1 MVLHERKLILDPD
14 VFASLTKEMLVE
26 LEKMGARA
34 ALVVL
39 TNHMVRALKERRAK
53 GRGKE
58 RGGRRPRGAGGQGGR
73 ARKAGQTQFTNVSSD
88 HTKNMTGAA
97 PKESTEADRV
107 VADSMEMK
115 PLTSVQGSIPDIIPF
130 TGQVTH
136 SVGDDGK
143 SSQVEPGSPLIVVD
157 DSENEEPAAKKR
169 KVEGGLAIKS

>member
-34 ALVVL
+34 ALAVL
-39 TNHMVRALKERRAK
+39 TNHMVRALKERRAR

-58 RGGRRPRGAGGQGGR
+58 RGGRRPRGAGGR
-73 ARKAGQTQFTNVSSD
+73 ARKAGQTQFTNESSD

-97 PKESTEADRV
+97 PDKSTEVDRV

-115 PLTSVQGSIPDIIPF
+115 PPTSVQRSIPDPVPI

-136 SVGDDGK
+136 SIGDGK
-143 SSQVEPGSPLIVVD
+143 SSQAEPGSPLIVVD
-157 DSENEEPAAKKR
+157 DSENEEPPTKKR
-169 KVEGGLAIKS
+169 KVEGGLAIAMH